1 MSAVQALEYYLRLIL
16 SAAVKKKEKFFLA
29 LCLAGIIFFNG

>member
-16 SAAVKKKEKFFLA
+16 SAAVKKKEKFA
-29 LCLAGIIFFNG
+29 